1 MRWTPPG
8 EGDDIPDP
16 SRLTEIAAAHGID
29 IVRPPPAPEHDGSVP
44 RFAQESGMERAGPW
58 PKADEDTHSG
68 REGFVM
74 HSDIASTP
82 RSSGEVRYDTAA
94 RTAAAD
100 DFGHLVHHTPR
111 LAVLPRSADDVA
123 AAIREA
129 GPLGTQVAA
138 QGRRHSVWGRSQVR
152 DGIVIDMSTL
162 AEIRGVEA
170 DRVSVEAGATW
181 SDVLAATLQ
190 AGLTPPVLPEYLE
203 LSVGG
208 TLAVGGVGGTSS
220 MFGMV
225 SDTVTELDVVTGR
238 GEKATCSPVTNAELF
253 DVVRAGLGQVAVI
266 TRASLRCVAAPR
278 EVRRF
283 LLFYPTLAAMLHD
296 SRLLAGDD
304 RFDVVKGALLP
315 AAAGGW
321 TFQLDVA
328 KGFTGPAPDDGGLL
342 AGLSDDPALRQS
354 TSMTYLD
361 YLGRLAAL
369 EEALRA
375 DGRWAF
381 PHPWLTT
388 FVGDSVVE
396 SVVSAELDRLNAPV
410 DLGRFGQVVLSPVR
424 TQAMTSPLVRL
435 PPEPLCHAFNLI
447 RLPGTDDPGASEQL
461 VEANRMI
468 YHRVRHAGGTLYPA
482 SAAFP
487 LSAADWRDHFGPA
500 YGLLRETK
508 ERFDP
513 GVLLTPGYEIFA

>member
-1 MRWTPPG
+1 MH
-8 EGDDIPDP
+8 DDI
-16 SRLTEIAAAHGID
+16 
-29 IVRPPPAPEHDGSVP
+29 V
-44 RFAQESGMERAGPW
+44 
-58 PKADEDTHSG
+58 
-68 REGFVM
+68 
-74 HSDIASTP
+74 STP

-111 LAVLPRSADDVA
+111 IVVLPRSADDVA
-123 AAIREA
+123 AVIRQA

-152 DGIVIDMSTL
+152 DGVVIDMSAL
-162 AEIRGVEA
+162 AEVRSVEA
-170 DRVSVEAGATW
+170 DRVSVDAGATW
-181 SDVLAATLQ
+181 SDVLAATLPG
-190 AGLTPPVLPEYLE
+190 GLTPPVLPEYLE

-208 TLAVGGVGGTSS
+208 TLAVGGVGGTTSR
-220 MFGMV
+220 FGMV

-238 GEKATCSPVTNAELF
+238 GEKLTCSPVSNADLF

-266 TRASLRCVAAPR
+266 TRATLRCVAAPQ

-296 SRLLAGDD
+296 SRLLAADD
-304 RFDVVKGALLP
+304 RFDVVKGAILP
-315 AAAGGW
+315 AATGGW

-328 KGFTGPAPDDGGLL
+328 KGFTGPALDDGVLL
-342 AGLSDDPALRQS
+342 AGLADDPARRQP
-354 TSMTYLD
+354 TSMAFLHYA
-361 YLGRLAAL
+361 GRLAAL
-369 EEALRA
+369 EDALRA

-388 FVGDSVVE
+388 FVGESAVE
-396 SVVSAELDRLNAPV
+396 SVVSAELDRLNALA

-447 RLPGTDDPGASEQL
+447 RLPDAVDPDAAEQL
-461 VEANRMI
+461 VDANRTT
-468 YHRVRHAGGTLYPA
+468 YERVHDAGGSLYPA
-482 SAAFP
+482 SAAFSP
-487 LSAADWRDHFGPA
+487 SPAEWRDHFGPA
-500 YGLLRETK
+500 YGLLREAK

-513 GVLLTPGYEIFA
+513 DMLLTPGYEIFVGER